1 MDEAPLDYATAV
13 ERLRL
18 ILQGSLDP
26 QEALKADEA
35 LEYLLEVI
43 EGERELD

>member
-1 MDEAPLDYATAV
+1 MNEAPLDYATAV

-18 ILQGSLDP
+18 LFGVLDA
-26 QEALKADEA
+26 QEAAQADEA

-43 EGERELD
+43 DGERDPE

>member
-18 ILQGSLDP
+18 LFGILDA

-43 EGERELD
+43 EGERDLD